1 MADPLQK
8 DDFRSLPVD
17 EDLDEGV
24 GTAIAYPVRSEAPMR
39 QYPTASGSD
48 VGLNL
53 PKPGRQLPEGGS
65 RRLNRAAEQV
75 GTAVGRA
82 VVQAR
87 RVPDSARDRLHLVR
101 DRVRQASNAAAERIS
116 GSASSLVDA
125 AEQRARN
132 LTAAT
137 EEKAR
142 DFMDRAEGR
151 ARVALDEMDELGR
164 KAAERASRI
173 KQDVEERSR
182 KWRIEARLRARQI
195 RMQGER
201 LVEQH
206 PLKVLGC
213 IAGAAFLA
221 GISLR
226 IVRARN
232 ARR

>member
-17 EDLDEGV
+17 EELDENS
-24 GTAIAYPVRSEAPMR
+24 GTAMAPPARSEDPIRRYA
-39 QYPTASGSD
+39 TASRSD

-53 PKPGRQLPEGGS
+53 PSPDWQLPEGGN
-65 RRLNRAAEQV
+65 RRLKRAAEQV
-75 GTAVGRA
+75 GGAVGRA

-87 RVPDSARDRLHLVR
+87 RVPESARDRLHLVR
-101 DRVRQASNAAAERIS
+101 DRVLQASNAAADRIS

-132 LTAAT
+132 LSAAT

-142 DFMDRAEGR
+142 DFIDRAEVR
-151 ARVALDEMDELGR
+151 ARVALDEVDELGR

-182 KWRIEARLRARQI
+182 KWRMKARLRTGQI

-206 PLKVLGC
+206 PLEVLGC